1 MKIEITDEEIDRI
14 VEDYGNKHTCKE
26 WGSIANPG
34 SGFKNGMKYMRD
46 LVNRGEIKA
55 ECTRIYSKD
64 FSKKNGYRIRYINRL
79 ISRGYEKK
87 HAVETF
93 KAIENDIDY
102 DTTPESAAD
111 DEASYWG

>member
-1 MKIEITDEEIDRI
+1 M
-14 VEDYGNKHTCKE
+14 VKE
-26 WGSIANPG
+26 FKANLETT
-34 SGFKNGMKYMRD
+34 NMC
-46 LVNRGEIKA
+46 E
-55 ECTRIYSKD
+55 ECTKIYSKY

-93 KAIENDIDY
+93 KAIKNDIDY

>member
-55 ECTRIYSKD
+55 E
-64 FSKKNGYRIRYINRL
+64 
-79 ISRGYEKK
+79 
-87 HAVETF
+87 
-93 KAIENDIDY
+93 
-102 DTTPESAAD
+102 
-111 DEASYWG
+111 